1 MAPTEPVPRG
11 AGRLANLSRHA
22 VCEDIHRLFYGAT
35 TNMSTKEHISRDK
48 KEEAID
54 KSVEDSFPASDP
66 PATGGVTKIV
76 PDDDHQSRGSHDDN
90 AAPSSQPSNKS

>member
-1 MAPTEPVPRG
+1 
-11 AGRLANLSRHA
+11 
-22 VCEDIHRLFYGAT
+22 
-35 TNMSTKEHISRDK
+35 MSTKEHISRDK

-76 PDDDHQSRGSHDDN
+76 PDEHPSHGSHDDN
-90 AAPSSQPSNKS
+90 EPPSSQPSDKS